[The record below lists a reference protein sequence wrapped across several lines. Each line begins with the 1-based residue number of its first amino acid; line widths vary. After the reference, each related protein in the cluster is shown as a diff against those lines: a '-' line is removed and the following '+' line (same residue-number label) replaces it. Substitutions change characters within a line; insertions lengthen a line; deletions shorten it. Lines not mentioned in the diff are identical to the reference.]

1 MNAATKGLT
10 MAQGN
15 LQIRKDQIT
24 DNQHNEFH
32 SFQPTLGLVSPL
44 F

>member
-10 MAQGN
+10 MAQGI
-15 LQIRKDQIT
+15 LHIRKDQIT
-24 DNQHNEFH
+24 DNPPNDFR

-44 F
+44 S